1 MVEHVV
7 LVDAQDR
14 QVGTMEKMEAHEK
27 GLLHRAFSVFLFDN
41 AGQLIIQQRAWTKY
55 HSPGLWANTC
65 CSHPRENEP
74 IIEAGKRRLKEEMG
88 MDADLRP
95 LFSFIYIADMGNG
108 LIEHELDHVLVGY
121 TNTEPHINLQEV
133 ASYRSM
139 RLEDIQM
146 DLQRRPERYTE
157 WFKIVF
163 DRFVEATRKTEVA

>member
-121 TNTEPHINLQEV
+121 TNTEPLINLQEV

>member
-27 GLLHRAFSVFLFDN
+27 GVLHRAFSVFLFDN

-95 LFSFIYIADMGNG
+95 LFSFIYKADMGNG

-121 TNTEPHINLQEV
+121 ANTEPHINLQEV

-139 RLEDIQM
+139 RLADIQM

>member
-27 GLLHRAFSVFLFDN
+27 GVLHRAFSVFLFDN

-95 LFSFIYIADMGNG
+95 LFSFIYKADMGNG

-121 TNTEPHINLQEV
+121 ANTEPYINLQEV

-146 DLQRRPERYTE
+146 DLHRRPERYTE

-163 DRFVEATRKTEVA
+163 DRFVEATLKTEVA

>member
-27 GLLHRAFSVFLFDN
+27 GVLHRAFSVFLFDN

-88 MDADLRP
+88 MDSDLRP
-95 LFSFIYIADMGNG
+95 LFSFIYKADMGNG

-121 TNTEPHINLQEV
+121 ANTEPHINLQEV

-139 RLEDIQM
+139 RLVDIQM

>member
-27 GLLHRAFSVFLFDN
+27 GVLHRAFSVFLFDN

-95 LFSFIYIADMGNG
+95 LFSFIYKADMGNG

-121 TNTEPHINLQEV
+121 ANTEPHINLQEV

>member
-27 GLLHRAFSVFLFDN
+27 GVLHRAFSVFLFDN

-88 MDADLRP
+88 MDSDLRP
-95 LFSFIYIADMGNG
+95 LFSFIYKADMGNG

-121 TNTEPHINLQEV
+121 ANTEPHINLQEV

-139 RLEDIQM
+139 RLADIQM

>member
-27 GLLHRAFSVFLFDN
+27 GVLHRAFSVFLFDN

-95 LFSFIYIADMGNG
+95 LFSFIYKADMGNG

-121 TNTEPHINLQEV
+121 ANTEPHINLQEV
-133 ASYRSM
+133 ASYRAM